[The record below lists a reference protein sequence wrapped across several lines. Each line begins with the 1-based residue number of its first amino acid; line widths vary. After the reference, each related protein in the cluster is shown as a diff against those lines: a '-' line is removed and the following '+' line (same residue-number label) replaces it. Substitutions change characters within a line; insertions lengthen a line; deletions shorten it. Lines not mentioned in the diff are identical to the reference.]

1 MLMASRWTGIFSS
14 MRVTD
19 SRSATAIVTIR
30 AWRILPGGLRR
41 SSWSGN
47 WEPNRLPKKPHKPA
61 RPPAGLAPIVF
72 VIRVRVR
79 SDSRSRFPRTR
90 ARSIHSP
97 LSLFEQPVFEL
108 FSKLVE
114 DSQLI

>member
-41 SSWSGN
+41 SSWNEN
-47 WEPNRLPKKPHKPA
+47 WEPSRLLKKPHMLRCA
-61 RPPAGLAPIVF
+61 RPT
-72 VIRVRVR
+72 
-79 SDSRSRFPRTR
+79 RFNVLKRT
-90 ARSIHSP
+90 P
-97 LSLFEQPVFEL
+97 
-108 FSKLVE
+108 
-114 DSQLI
+114 QLIELRAPCL